1 MQNFNAFGL
10 PAVLLQSLEQMG
22 ITVPTPIQVEAIP
35 TVLAGSDL
43 LASAQTGTG
52 KTIAYLLPIISKLDE
67 NPDDSVLILTPT
79 RELAAQVRDSAL
91 QFIKRIR
98 SLNMALLIGGE
109 PIFKQFAA
117 LKRNPRIIIG
127 TPGRIIDH
135 LQRRTL
141 NLQSVKFLV
150 LDETDRMLD
159 MGFSQDIEMI
169 VENLKSDRQTLLFSA
184 TLPQAIVKLSKKYL
198 AEDAKRIAIGSTT
211 EPSRQIKQ
219 ETVQVSSGN
228 KLATLVTALEERE
241 GSVIIFVKTKIS
253 ADRLAE
259 KLQEK
264 GHAADAIHGDLNQRQ
279 RDRVI
284 REFRNSKCRILVAT
298 DIAARGLDIPHIMH
312 VINYDLPQ
320 CPEDYIHRIGRTGRA
335 GMTGF
340 ALSFVAPE
348 ERHKWKA
355 IHRLIHTGEETE
367 SEYRRGGNSR
377 SGARDGGRSRGGY
390 QGQRDGGAA
399 RGGYRGGDRS
409 GSSESRGY
417 RGRSDNAAG
426 ASSESRGGYRG
437 RSDNAAGAPSE
448 SRGYR
453 GRSENAGAPSESRGY
468 RGRSEN
474 AGAPS
479 ESRGYR
485 GRSENAGAPSESRGY
500 RGRSENAGA
509 PSESRGYRGRSEN
522 AGAPS
527 ESRGYRGRSENAGA
541 PSESRGYRGRSENA
555 GAPSESRGYRGR
567 SENAGAP
574 SESRGYRGRSE
585 NAGASESRGYRG
597 RSENA
602 GASESRGYR
611 GRSENTAS
619 SEPRVYRKREETGST
634 EAKTFRGKREE
645 GRTTR
650 EYVNPKLAAGA
661 VSDKPKRTLDP
672 RIAPPAT
679 AFAKRVVKKRAT
691 AVYSGAVKATSAND
705 VV

>member
-22 ITVPTPIQVEAIP
+22 ISVPTPIQVEAIP
-35 TVLAGSDL
+35 TVLAGTDL

-52 KTIAYLLPIISKLDE
+52 KTIAYLLPIISKLEE

-79 RELAAQVRDSAL
+79 RELAAQVRDTAL

-117 LKRNPRIIIG
+117 LKRHPRIIIG

-141 NLQSVKFLV
+141 NLESVKFLV

-159 MGFSQDIEMI
+159 MGFSQDIETI
-169 VENLKSDRQTLLFSA
+169 VENVRSDRQTLLLSA
-184 TLPQAIVKLSKKYL
+184 TLPQAIVKLSKRYL
-198 AEDAKRIAIGSTT
+198 AEGAKRIAIGSTT

-228 KLATLVTALEERE
+228 KLSTLLTALEERE

-253 ADRLAE
+253 ADRLSE

-284 REFRNSKCRILVAT
+284 REFRNNKCRILVAT

-377 SGARDGGRSRGGY
+377 SGARDSGRSRGGY
-390 QGQRDGGAA
+390 QGQRDGGA
-399 RGGYRGGDRS
+399 RGGYRGKESRGGSSESRGGYRGRS
-409 GSSESRGY
+409 ENAGAPSESRGY
-417 RGRSDNAAG
+417 RGRSENTG
-426 ASSESRGGYRG
+426 APSESRGGYRG
-437 RSDNAAGAPSE
+437 RSDNAAGASERGYRGRSENAGAPSESRGGYRGRSDNAAPSE

-468 RGRSEN
+468 RGRSDNASTPSERGYRGRSEN
-474 AGAPS
+474 VGAPS

-485 GRSENAGAPSESRGY
+485 GRSDNAASSESRGY
-500 RGRSENAGA
+500 RGRSDNAA
-509 PSESRGYRGRSEN
+509 SSESRGYRGRSD
-522 AGAPS
+522 S
-527 ESRGYRGRSENAGA
+527 
-541 PSESRGYRGRSENA
+541 
-555 GAPSESRGYRGR
+555 
-567 SENAGAP
+567 
-574 SESRGYRGRSE
+574 
-585 NAGASESRGYRG
+585 AS
-597 RSENA
+597 A
-602 GASESRGYR
+602 
-611 GRSENTAS
+611 
-619 SEPRVYRKREETGST
+619 SEPRVYRKKEETAPSS
-634 EAKTFRGKREE
+634 EARTFRGKREE

-650 EYVNPKLAAGA
+650 EYVNPKLAASSA
-661 VSDKPKRTLDP
+661 SEKPKRVKALDP
-672 RIAPPAT
+672 RIAAPAT
-679 AFAKRVVKKRAT
+679 AFAKRVVVKKRAN
-691 AVYSGAVKATSAND
+691 AFNNGAAKTSAND

>member
-35 TVLAGSDL
+35 TVLAGTDL

-67 NPDDSVLILTPT
+67 NPDESVLILTPT

-169 VENLKSDRQTLLFSA
+169 VENVQSDRQTLLFSA

-198 AEDAKRIAIGSTT
+198 AEGAKRIAIGSTT

-228 KLATLVTALEERE
+228 KLSTLVTALEERE

-284 REFRNSKCRILVAT
+284 REFRNNKCRILVAT

-355 IHRLIHTGEETE
+355 IHRLIHAGEETE
-367 SEYRRGGNSR
+367 SEYRRGGHSR
-377 SGARDGGRSRGGY
+377 SGRDAGRSRGGY
-390 QGQRDGGAA
+390 QGQRDGARSGYRGADRDRSRSSES
-399 RGGYRGGDRS
+399 RGGYRGRSDNAAGASS
-409 GSSESRGY
+409 GSRGYRGRSENAGAPSESRGY

-426 ASSESRGGYRG
+426 ASSESRGYRG
-437 RSDNAAGAPSE
+437 RS
-448 SRGYR
+448 
-453 GRSENAGAPSESRGY
+453 SENAGAPSESRGY

-485 GRSENAGAPSESRGY
+485 GRSENAGAPESRGY
-500 RGRSENAGA
+500 RGRSENAG
-509 PSESRGYRGRSEN
+509 ESRGYRGRSEN
-522 AGAPS
+522 AG
-527 ESRGYRGRSENAGA
+527 ESRGYRGRSENASA
-541 PSESRGYRGRSENA
+541 PSESRNYRA
-555 GAPSESRGYRGR
+555 
-567 SENAGAP
+567 
-574 SESRGYRGRSE
+574 
-585 NAGASESRGYRG
+585 
-597 RSENA
+597 
-602 GASESRGYR
+602 
-611 GRSENTAS
+611 RSENTAS
-619 SEPRVYRKREETGST
+619 SETKVYRKREEAGSF
-634 EAKTFRGKREE
+634 EAKTFRGKRDE

-661 VSDKPKRTLDP
+661 VSDKPKRALDP
-672 RIAPPAT
+672 RIAPPAA
-679 AFAKRVVKKRAT
+679 AFAKRVVKKRT
-691 AVYSGAVKATSAND
+691 AIYSGAVKTSAND